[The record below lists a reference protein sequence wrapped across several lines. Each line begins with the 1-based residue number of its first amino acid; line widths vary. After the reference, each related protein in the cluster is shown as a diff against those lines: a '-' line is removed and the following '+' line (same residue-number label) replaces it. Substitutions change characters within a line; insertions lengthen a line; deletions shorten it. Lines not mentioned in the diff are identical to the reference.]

1 MNTVTRIEPTSRIA
15 AVGAWFLRKWR
26 GRLADADASTV
37 ARQMRKAG
45 IPLEVARF
53 VLLGRHE

>member
-1 MNTVTRIEPTSRIA
+1 MSRNTEPMNPIEA
-15 AVGAWFLRKWR
+15 LGAWFLRKWR
-26 GRLADADASTV
+26 GRLAEADAATV

-53 VLLGRHE
+53 VLLGQVD